1 MSNNLGLNDDIHW
14 VSSCFS
20 QCVIAVFSV
29 DDEESLECARNMM
42 SYAERYTRDDT
53 FIRIVVGTKIDEE
66 RKITREHGEEK
77 AKELNAKYYEVSAK
91 TGEGIQELINDLP
104 PFSEPPKKDN
114 KHDKKCYIQ

>member
-1 MSNNLGLNDDIHW
+1 
-14 VSSCFS
+14 
-20 QCVIAVFSV
+20 
-29 DDEESLECARNMM
+29 M

-66 RKITREHGEEK
+66 RKITREYGEEK
-77 AKELNAKYYEVSAK
+77 AKELNAKYYEVSSK